1 MQEVAVFVC
10 SFCKDTFDC
19 KNDIA
24 CHILNTHNSNKT
36 VKRLREQLTKLNTKS
51 SKLKSSKPCQK
62 QEKPGSIQQT
72 KAKNLEK
79 EFYCDICYYKTVH
92 RSTYK
97 RHLLK
102 HEKDG
107 RQHKCT
113 YCSYSAVQPHN
124 LKVHLK
130 TVHPFGAVEP
140 VIIDQSEVDT
150 SWIYS

>member
-19 KNDIA
+19 KDDIA

-36 VKRLREQLTKLNTKS
+36 VKRLRDQLTKLNTKKP
-51 SKLKSSKPCQK
+51 SKLKSRKQDKPLSSQPPK
-62 QEKPGSIQQT
+62 VR
-72 KAKNLEK
+72 NLGK
-79 EFYCDICYYKTVH
+79 EFYCDICNYKTVH

-140 VIIDQSEVDT
+140 VIIDKSKVDT
-150 SWIYS
+150 SWIYP